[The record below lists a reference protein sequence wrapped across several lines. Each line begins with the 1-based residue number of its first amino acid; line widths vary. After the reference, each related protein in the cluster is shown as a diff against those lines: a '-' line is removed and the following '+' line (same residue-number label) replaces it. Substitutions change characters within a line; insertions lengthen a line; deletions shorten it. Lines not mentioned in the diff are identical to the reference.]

1 MIALERMPGTLH
13 GSSAFVIGYGRIG
26 KLLADRLRAA
36 CAEGRSE
43 SLLPGKA

>member
-1 MIALERMPGTLH
+1 MTLRGT
-13 GSSAFVIGYGRIG
+13 GTQVRE
-26 KLLADRLRAA
+26 LADRLRAA